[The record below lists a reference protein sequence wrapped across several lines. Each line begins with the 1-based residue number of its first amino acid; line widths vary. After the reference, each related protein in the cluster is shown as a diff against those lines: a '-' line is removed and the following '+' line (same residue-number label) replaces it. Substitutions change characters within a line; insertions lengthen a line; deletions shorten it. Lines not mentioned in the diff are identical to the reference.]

1 MKISTVQF
9 SSPTISTVV
18 HSTTWAKI
26 YNSMRVSF
34 MSEKIFEKIRM
45 HMICSDL
52 ILKRLSMRMYLYD
65 LIADLKSAS
74 VPKLR
79 ADRRREEKQYGE
91 AWPLGWTL
99 GPAGGSGPRRAR
111 AGDMG
116 DGRHVHS
123 LNEYPD

>member
-45 HMICSDL
+45 HAISSDV

-65 LIADLKSAS
+65 LNCRFK
-74 VPKLR
+74 V
-79 ADRRREEKQYGE
+79 RRCPE
-91 AWPLGWTL
+91 AP
-99 GPAGGSGPRRAR
+99 S
-111 AGDMG
+111 
-116 DGRHVHS
+116 
-123 LNEYPD
+123 

>member
-45 HMICSDL
+45 HAISSDV

-65 LIADLKSAS
+65 LNCRFKVRLC
-74 VPKLR
+74 P
-79 ADRRREEKQYGE
+79 E
-91 AWPLGWTL
+91 AP
-99 GPAGGSGPRRAR
+99 S
-111 AGDMG
+111 
-116 DGRHVHS
+116 
-123 LNEYPD
+123 